1 MEANRSGEGERR
13 CDRGWICLHYMTCM
27 YKNRIRNLKIVKE
40 RSGEKDR
47 REQYRGGIQSNYSK
61 CI

>member
-13 CDRGWICLHYMTCM
+13 CDRGWICLHYMICM
-27 YKNRIRNLKIVKE
+27 YKNSIRNLKIVKE

-47 REQYRGGIQSNYSK
+47 REQ
-61 CI
+61 